1 MVNVRPDQDSGK
13 STRGRRRARRG
24 PPAAPASNRNY
35 RLLWLSIAVVL
46 GVEVGLV
53 AGLLTAV
60 AGGSQQAAL
69 AAGGAAALGGFGAV
83 LTAIQF
89 LDRHSGE

>member
-1 MVNVRPDQDSGK
+1 M
-13 STRGRRRARRG
+13 
-24 PPAAPASNRNY
+24 
-35 RLLWLSIAVVL
+35 L
-46 GVEVGLV
+46 GVEAGLV